1 MSQTSLEPR
10 TRAWLN
16 WEWRA
21 ALIVIVGGALIA
33 IAVTAYVR
41 YRTQSAE
48 QIAAANRTKQV
59 AVIQTAAMVCTQALA
74 ASKNFG
80 IVPNYAELA
89 SPLPAAT
96 QVRGRYACEGATNV
110 AHYVIAVDLLCREL
124 KNPRC
129 VALYSVV
136 QPDGT
141 VLYRR
146 RG

>member
-21 ALIVIVGGALIA
+21 ALIVIVGGAIA
-33 IAVTAYVR
+33 ALAVTAWIH
-41 YRTQSAE
+41 YRTPSPE
-48 QIAAANRTKQV
+48 QVAAANRAQRV
-59 AVIQTAAMVCTQALA
+59 AAFQTAGMVCTRALA

-80 IVPNYAELA
+80 IVPNYAVLA

-96 QVRGRYACEGATNV
+96 QVRGRYACAAATT
-110 AHYVIAVDLLCREL
+110 AARYIIAVDLLCREL

-146 RG
+146 QG